1 MRGVACRQCLGAV
14 ELDTS
19 PDLEPAL
26 TADGLETLG
35 VAPFELADSGEDPI
49 DPGEVKLI
57 GKFNPADDVDGD
69 NVQDLGDNCPFIDNT
84 AQTNRG
90 SFDSDVDESD
100 AQGDACQCAE
110 TTDDGAVLDPDDFDD
125 LAAYL
130 SGQITNPVIGAQ
142 IEARCSVIHTTEC
155 NVLDLVHL
163 RLALDGVLPGVETRC
178 DAALAPPSP

>member
-1 MRGVACRQCLGAV
+1 MPGWYGFSNVKWLANIHVQDEGYLGRFQARWYRTLRG
-14 ELDTS
+14 
-19 PDLEPAL
+19 
-26 TADGLETLG
+26 ET
-35 VAPFELADSGEDPI
+35 I
-49 DPGEVKLI
+49 DGEVKW
-57 GKFNPADDVDGD
+57 
-69 NVQDLGDNCPFIDNT
+69 QET
-84 AQTNRG
+84 AISRMRVKSVIARVTTN
-90 SFDSDVDESD
+90 
-100 AQGDACQCAE
+100 
-110 TTDDGAVLDPDDFDD
+110 GAVLDPDDFDD